1 MKNIQHLIADTDR
14 IRQIFEQWSENQ
26 NIPAIERD
34 IVLDKLRHLYE
45 ILLSETV
52 IDFADPAPSQNV
64 CPAPSVTE
72 QEKTEQT
79 AEPAAAAPTPSGLT
93 TEGPVAVSHESTS
106 APAPHT
112 VSETILGSVS
122 HEEHKE
128 PSEPDTEMEPRLF
141 EEDQMPRPKV
151 DKQVILSLYGDD
163 PTPAKPVS
171 FNRPADPVQPHFRQ
185 PAAPI
190 PTAPQMRPT
199 EPAPAAETAP
209 THTPTEMG
217 STPSKKVFGEVLS
230 ENSSIPMNEALGKQN
245 NHTDVAT
252 KLQAKSINGDLRQH
266 IGIND
271 RFMIIRNLFGGN
283 AEAFNATMA
292 QLNTFTNL
300 DDALLYIQDHYSW
313 NPDDESVKMII
324 DLLERKLG

>member
-52 IDFADPAPSQNV
+52 IDIAAPAPSQNV

-93 TEGPVAVSHESTS
+93 TEGSVAVSHESTS
-106 APAPHT
+106 APAPNT

-163 PTPAKPVS
+163 PHSGQTRFVQSAG
-171 FNRPADPVQPHFRQ
+171 RP
-185 PAAPI
+185 
-190 PTAPQMRPT
+190 
-199 EPAPAAETAP
+199 
-209 THTPTEMG
+209 G
-217 STPSKKVFGEVLS
+217 STPLPATSRTDSNGTS
-230 ENSSIPMNEALGKQN
+230 DASDGTGPCSRNSSYTYPYG
-245 NHTDVAT
+245 DGV
-252 KLQAKSINGDLRQH
+252 KLRPKKCSGR
-266 IGIND
+266 
-271 RFMIIRNLFGGN
+271 
-283 AEAFNATMA
+283 
-292 QLNTFTNL
+292 
-300 DDALLYIQDHYSW
+300 
-313 NPDDESVKMII
+313 
-324 DLLERKLG
+324 